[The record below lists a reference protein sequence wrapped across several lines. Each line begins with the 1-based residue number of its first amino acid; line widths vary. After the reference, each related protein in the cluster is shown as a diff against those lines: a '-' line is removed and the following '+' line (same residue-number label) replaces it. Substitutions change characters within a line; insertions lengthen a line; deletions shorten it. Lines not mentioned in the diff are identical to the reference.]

1 MIVMDN
7 NKNVQ
12 EENYVEILKKAQ
24 EKVSKIVLPSM
35 GLLNN
40 EVKVNIKGN
49 QFLNQKKSGKEN

>member
-1 MIVMDN
+1 MDN